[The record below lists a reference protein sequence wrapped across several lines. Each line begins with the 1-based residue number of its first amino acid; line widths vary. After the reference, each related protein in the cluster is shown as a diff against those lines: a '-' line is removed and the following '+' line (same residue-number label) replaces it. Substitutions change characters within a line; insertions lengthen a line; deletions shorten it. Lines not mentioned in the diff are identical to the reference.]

1 MACAGATTR
10 SGDFEIALVDSP
22 TVTRPTAT
30 SIEFRAV
37 ARIANFRRRTLYRRW
52 CTYVSLEREE
62 RGEWV
67 QVLSPVCPMVQL
79 APIEIPPG
87 AVIIDTVGM
96 NQHIGMLRERSLVN
110 TLPDD
115 VFRIRYSVFG
125 TRIGEGADAELKDPL
140 PASSTT
146 TPPFKLTIPDSIT
159 SPK

>member
-1 MACAGATTR
+1 
-10 SGDFEIALVDSP
+10 
-22 TVTRPTAT
+22 
-30 SIEFRAV
+30 
-37 ARIANFRRRTLYRRW
+37 
-52 CTYVSLEREE
+52 
-62 RGEWV
+62 
-67 QVLSPVCPMVQL
+67 MVQL